1 MLVKYLVMTF
11 ITESGEKAS
20 LSVNGIKE
28 DLTAE
33 ETAAAM
39 DVIIAKN
46 AFITKS
52 GDLMIICQVNLLLR
66 FVLWISINA
75 LC

>member
-11 ITESGEKAS
+11 NTESGEKAS

-46 AFITKS
+46 AFITKG
-52 GDLMIICQVNLLLR
+52 GDLKGKYSAQIIGKDVDK
-66 FVLWISINA
+66 FEVA
-75 LC
+75 